1 MTVPTFE
8 SLKVGD
14 EIPAL
19 KIPPVSRHTLALYCG
34 ASGDHNPIHVDL
46 DYAKSAGLDDVI
58 AHGMLSAGYLA
69 RMLTDWVPQSTIRS
83 MNNRFTAMTH
93 IGDSVTC
100 TGRVVEKF
108 KNGNEKL
115 VRLEM
120 QAHTPESQTIIAEAV
135 IALE

>member
-1 MTVPTFE
+1 MIVPTFE
-8 SLKVGD
+8 SLNVGD

-69 RMLTDWVPQSTIRS
+69 RMLTDWVPQSVIRS
-83 MNNRFTAMTH
+83 INNRFTAMTH

-100 TGRVVEKF
+100 TGKVVEKIE
-108 KNGNEKL
+108 KGNEKL

-120 QAHTPESQTIIAEAV
+120 QAHTPEAQTIIAEAV

>member
-1 MTVPTFE
+1 MIVPTFD

-19 KIPPVSRHTLALYCG
+19 KIPPISRHTLALYCG

-69 RMLTDWVPQSTIRS
+69 RMLTNWVPQSTIRS
-83 MNNRFTAMTH
+83 INNRFTAMTH
-93 IGDSVTC
+93 IGDSVNC
-100 TGRVVEKF
+100 TAKVVEKF
-108 KNGNEKL
+108 EKGNEKL
-115 VRLEM
+115 VRLEL
-120 QAHTPESQTIIAEAV
+120 QAHTHDAQTIIAEAV

>member
-1 MTVPTFE
+1 MTVPTFD

-19 KIPPVSRHTLALYCG
+19 KIPPISRHTLALYCG

-69 RMLTDWVPQSTIRS
+69 RMLTNWVPQSTIRS
-83 MNNRFTAMTH
+83 INNRFTAMTH
-93 IGDSVTC
+93 IGDSVNC
-100 TGRVVEKF
+100 TAKVVEKF
-108 KNGNEKL
+108 EKGNEKL

-120 QAHTPESQTIIAEAV
+120 QAHTPEAQTIIAEAV

>member
-69 RMLTDWVPQSTIRS
+69 RMLTDWVPQSSIRS
-83 MNNRFTAMTH
+83 INNRFTAMTH

-100 TGRVVEKF
+100 TGKVVEKF
-108 KNGNEKL
+108 EKGNEKL

-120 QAHTPESQTIIAEAV
+120 QAHTPEAQTIIAEAV

>member
-1 MTVPTFE
+1 MIVPSFE

-83 MNNRFTAMTH
+83 INNRFTAMTH
-93 IGDSVTC
+93 IGESVTC
-100 TGRVVEKF
+100 TGKVVEKF
-108 KNGNEKL
+108 EKGSEKL
-115 VRLEM
+115 LRLEM
-120 QAHTPESQTIIAEAV
+120 QAHTPEAQTIIAEAV